1 MERADLDRWKP
12 REVARLLALVE
23 TERRY
28 YQDIVAHLPVGLAV
42 VSSEFW
48 IVSANRSFRQLFG
61 VKPEDMGRLRLP
73 EVLRVDDF
81 NERIVDALTT
91 GTPQH
96 NILYSPPGEKEPRFF
111 RVSIVP
117 LRNWEDEM
125 EVEALLVFED
135 LTGVEG
141 AAEPRREAAKPVLVA
156 PRPEAPPPAILDH
169 VDAMIWEAD
178 PEGQLLSLSPYAEIL
193 LGYPVAHWLEKRAAW
208 QERIHPDDR
217 AFVGALLRDAVAH
230 RTRLHLECRLK
241 NAAGRTLWVRESI
254 RVQRDPA
261 GNPQRLWGVT
271 VDITENRR
279 LAERMLLAHKMDAL
293 SRLTSR
299 TAHQFN
305 NFLMVISSYGQ
316 DLMELLPPDSP
327 LHADIEQVLAAAQK
341 VSGLTAKLLNF
352 SRRPVARATILEFAD
367 VVNTALQPVT
377 AGTPAEIEL
386 ARNLAPAV
394 GSVEVDAAQ
403 TPKAL
408 SDLILTAIRASR
420 AGRVVVETARVEPL
434 QTMES
439 GELTGAACLTIQAP
453 AWETDAETRRRLF
466 EPEFMGGD
474 TLAPLSEAYWFIR
487 QNRGDVVVTGE
498 PGGGTVITVQFPL
511 VGAKARPPAPQPAPG
526 AAPGPP
532 PKVVPLPV
540 GEEPTAGKEGKERRT
555 ALVVEDEGGIRALLR
570 KILIQ
575 NGFEVLEAS
584 SGGQAAEI
592 AREHSGQISLLVTD
606 MVMEDVSGR
615 ELAERLRASI
625 PSLKVIFMSGY
636 TEDAVIHSGELP
648 EGTAFLQKPFT
659 VSSFLEK
666 IREVSH

>member
-61 VKPEDMGRLRLP
+61 VKAEDIGRLRLP

-81 NERIVDALTT
+81 NERILDALTT

-96 NILYSPPGEKEPRFF
+96 NILYSPPGEKAPRFF

-141 AAEPRREAAKPVLVA
+141 AAEARPEGAKPVLVT
-156 PRPEAPPPAILDH
+156 PRPETPPAAVLDN

-178 PEGQLLSLSPYAEIL
+178 PEGRLLSLSPYAEVL
-193 LGYPVAHWLEKRAAW
+193 LGYPTEHWLKGDVPW
-208 QERIHPDDR
+208 LERVHPDDR
-217 AFVGALLRDAVAH
+217 TFVGALFRDAVAH

-254 RVQRDPA
+254 RVQRDA
-261 GNPQRLWGVT
+261 EGNPQRLWGVT

-279 LAERMLLAHKMDAL
+279 LAEKALLAHKMDAL

-299 TAHQFN
+299 VAHQFN
-305 NFLMVISSYGQ
+305 NFLMVISNYGQ

-327 LHADIEQVLAAAQK
+327 LRADMEQILAATEK
-341 VSGLTAKLLNF
+341 VSGLTGKLLNF
-352 SRRPVARATILEFAD
+352 SRRPVARPAILEFAD
-367 VVNTALQPVT
+367 IVNTALQPV
-377 AGTPAEIEL
+377 AAATPPEVEL
-386 ARNLAPAV
+386 VRKLAPSV
-394 GSVEVDAAQ
+394 GAVEVDAAQ
-403 TPKAL
+403 APKAL
-408 SDLILTAIRASR
+408 SDLILAAIRATRS
-420 AGRVVVETARVEPL
+420 GRVVVETARIEPL
-434 QTMES
+434 QAVET
-439 GELTGAACLTIQAP
+439 GEVPGTACLSIQAP
-453 AWETDAETRRRLF
+453 EWETDAEARRRLF

-474 TLAPLSEAYWFIR
+474 AAAPLSEAYWFIR
-487 QNRGDVVVTGE
+487 QNRGEVVVTGE
-498 PGGGTVITVQFPL
+498 PGGGTLIAIQFPL
-511 VGAKARPPAPQPAPG
+511 VGVKARPSAPPPQPA
-526 AAPGPP
+526 APAGPP

-540 GEEPTAGKEGKERRT
+540 GGEAAPKPESRERRT
-555 ALVVEDEGGIRALLR
+555 ALVVEDEDGIRALLR
-570 KILIQ
+570 KILTQ
-575 NGFEVLEAS
+575 NGFDVLEAS
-584 SGGQAAEI
+584 NGSQAAEI
-592 AREHSGQISLLVTD
+592 AREQSGQISLLVTD

-615 ELAERLRASI
+615 ELAERLRNLM

-636 TEDAVIHSGELP
+636 TDDAIIHSGELP

-659 VSSFLEK
+659 VGSFLEK
-666 IREVSH
+666 IREVAH

>member
-61 VKPEDMGRLRLP
+61 VKSEDIGRLRLA

-81 NERIVDALTT
+81 NERILDVLTT
-91 GTPQH
+91 GTPQL

-111 RVSIVP
+111 RVSVIP

-141 AAEPRREAAKPVLVA
+141 AAEPRPEAAKPVLVT
-156 PRPEAPPPAILDH
+156 PKEAPPAAILDN

-178 PEGQLLSLSPYAEIL
+178 PEGRLLSLSPYAEVL
-193 LGYPVAHWLEKRAAW
+193 LGYPVSHWLEEGTPW
-208 QERIHPDDR
+208 VERVHPDDR
-217 AFVGALLRDAVAH
+217 AFVGALFRDAVAH
-230 RTRLHLECRLK
+230 RARLHLECRLK

-254 RVQRDPA
+254 RVQRDA
-261 GNPQRLWGVT
+261 EGHPQRLWGVT

-299 TAHQFN
+299 VAHQFN

-327 LHADIEQVLAAAQK
+327 LRADMEQILAATEK
-341 VSGLTAKLLNF
+341 VSGLTGKLLNF

-367 VVNTALQPVT
+367 VVNTALQPVV
-377 AGTPAEIEL
+377 AATPAEVEL
-386 ARNLAPAV
+386 VRSLTPAV
-394 GSVEVDAAQ
+394 GSVEVDPAQ
-403 TPKAL
+403 APKAL
-408 SDLILTAIRASR
+408 SDLMLAAIRATKT
-420 AGRVVVETARVEPL
+420 GRVVVETARVEPL
-434 QTMES
+434 QAIET
-439 GELTGAACLTIQAP
+439 GEIPGAACISIQAP

-466 EPEFMGGD
+466 EPEFMGGE
-474 TLAPLSEAYWFIR
+474 TVAPLSEAYWLVR
-487 QNRGDVVVTGE
+487 QNRGEVVVTGE

-511 VGAKARPPAPQPAPG
+511 VGAKARPPAPQPAPI
-526 AAPGPP
+526 APASPS

-540 GEEPTAGKEGKERRT
+540 AEEPAVKKEAKEKRT
-555 ALVVEDEGGIRALLR
+555 ALVVEDEDGIRALLR

-575 NGFEVLEAS
+575 NGFEVLEAA
-584 SGGQAAEI
+584 SGSQAAEV
-592 AREHSGQISLLVTD
+592 AREHSGQIHLLVTD

-625 PSLKVIFMSGY
+625 PSLKVIFVSGY
-636 TEDAVIHSGELP
+636 TEDELIHSGELP

-659 VSSFLEK
+659 VGSFLEK
-666 IREVSH
+666 IREVAH

>member
-61 VKPEDMGRLRLP
+61 VRSEDIGRLRLA

-81 NERIVDALTT
+81 NERILDVLTT

-111 RVSIVP
+111 RVSVIP

-141 AAEPRREAAKPVLVA
+141 AAEPRTEPAKPVLVA
-156 PRPEAPPPAILDH
+156 QRTEAAPPAILDH

-178 PEGQLLSLSPYAEIL
+178 AEGRLLSLSPYAEVM
-193 LGYPVAHWLEKRAAW
+193 LGCPVAHWLEEGASW
-208 QERIHPDDR
+208 EERIHPDDR
-217 AFVGALLRDAVAH
+217 KFVSALFRDAVAH

-254 RVQRDPA
+254 RVQRDA
-261 GNPQRLWGVT
+261 EGNPQRLWGVT

-279 LAERMLLAHKMDAL
+279 LAERILLAHKMDAL

-299 TAHQFN
+299 VAHQFN

-316 DLMELLPPDSP
+316 DLVELLPPDSP
-327 LHADIEQVLAAAQK
+327 LRADMEQILAATQK
-341 VSGLTAKLLNF
+341 VSGLTGKLLNF
-352 SRRPVARATILEFAD
+352 SRRPVARPTILEFAD
-367 VVNTALQPVT
+367 VVNTALQPVV
-377 AGTPAEIEL
+377 ASVPAEVEL
-386 ARNLAPAV
+386 VQTLTPTV
-394 GSVEVDAAQ
+394 GSVEVDPAQ
-403 TPKAL
+403 APKAL
-408 SDLILTAIRASR
+408 SDLMLAAIRATK
-420 AGRVVVETARVEPL
+420 AGRVVVETARIEPL
-434 QTMES
+434 QAVET
-439 GELTGAACLTIQAP
+439 GEVPGAACLSIHAP
-453 AWETDAETRRRLF
+453 GWETDAEARRRLF
-466 EPEFMGGD
+466 EPDFMGGES
-474 TLAPLSEAYWFIR
+474 AGLSEAYWLIR
-487 QNRGDVVVTGE
+487 QNRGEVVVTGE
-498 PGGGTVITVQFPL
+498 SGGGTVITVQFPL
-511 VGAKARPPAPQPAPG
+511 VGAKARPPAPQPAPS
-526 AAPGPP
+526 APAGPS

-540 GEEPTAGKEGKERRT
+540 AEEPAGRKETKEKPT
-555 ALVVEDEGGIRALLR
+555 ALVVEDEDGIRALLR

-575 NGFEVLEAS
+575 NDFEVLEAA
-584 SGGQAAEI
+584 SGSQAADV
-592 AREHSGQISLLVTD
+592 AREHSGQIHLLVTD

-659 VSSFLEK
+659 VGSFLEK
-666 IREVSH
+666 IREVTH